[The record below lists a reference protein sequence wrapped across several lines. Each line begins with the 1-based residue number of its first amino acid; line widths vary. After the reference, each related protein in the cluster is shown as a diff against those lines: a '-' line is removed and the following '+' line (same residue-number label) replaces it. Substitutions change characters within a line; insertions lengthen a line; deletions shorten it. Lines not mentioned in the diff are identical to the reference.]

1 MFVKR
6 NRRHSGDAECTS
18 VLLVQGERVVDK
30 RPPGR
35 PRADAKAPASRVVH
49 RTLANLSKL
58 PDGLIKLI
66 EAYARGEKVGVID
79 REPVVGSGYG
89 PLAATHAIA
98 DSLGIV
104 DLLGTSRM
112 GRLALFLV
120 LARVCHQ
127 GSRLSAVG
135 WAENHAVAEVLGLD
149 AFDEDALYDALDW
162 LAAEQDRI
170 EIGLA
175 KRRAPATLYLY
186 DVTSSYLEGHQNE
199 LAAPGYNRD
208 GKRFKKQ
215 IVVGL
220 LTDEVGEPVSVRV
233 YAGNTSDPKTV
244 ADPIRF
250 VAEKLGAKNVIFVG
264 DRGMLK
270 TTPREELAAAGFH
283 FLTALTDAQV
293 RPLIKRGEIQLGLFE
308 EKPAE
313 LEVDGRRLILRLN
326 PDTRERHR
334 QRRRD
339 QLAKIGAK
347 LEARNAKV
355 EQKPRAKPEASLRF
369 ANALLATYHLDRFVS
384 ARLEGRR
391 VILDID
397 EAKKNDV
404 ELLDGC
410 YVLETDVPRE
420 TMPTDTAQARYMDLQ
435 KVERDFRTMKTGLLE
450 IRPIF
455 VRKADRTRGHALVT
469 MLALKIV
476 RDLERRMKPIGLD
489 VEATLE
495 SLQAIRLVTFA
506 DPSLNLWHLPTSYP
520 AAQQEILALLPP
532 LPAPKLSR
540 GPAPDTRTK

>member
-1 MFVKR
+1 MFIKR
-6 NRRHSGDAECTS
+6 NRRHTGDAECTS

-35 PRADAKAPASRVVH
+35 PRADAKPPASRVVH

-58 PDGLIKLI
+58 PDSLIKLI

-89 PLAATHAIA
+89 PLAATHAVA
-98 DSLGIV
+98 ESLGIV

-135 WAENHAVAEVLGLD
+135 WAKNHAVAEILGLE

-170 EIGLA
+170 ETGLA

-199 LAAPGYNRD
+199 LAMPGYNRD

-244 ADPIRF
+244 GDSIRF

-270 TTPREELAAAGFH
+270 TTPRAELAAAGFH

-293 RPLIKRGEIQLGLFE
+293 RPLMKRGAIQLGLFE

-313 LEVDGRRLILRLN
+313 IEVDGRRLILRLN

-334 QRRRD
+334 QRRGD

-347 LEARNAKV
+347 LDVRNAKV
-355 EQKPRAKPEASLRF
+355 EQKPRSKPEASLRF
-369 ANALLATYHLDRFVS
+369 ANNLLSTAVVSFSTSTRRRRTTWSSSTAATSSRRTSLPRRCPQKPRRPGTWICKRSS
-384 ARLEGRR
+384 ATSGR
-391 VILDID
+391 
-397 EAKKNDV
+397 
-404 ELLDGC
+404 
-410 YVLETDVPRE
+410 
-420 TMPTDTAQARYMDLQ
+420 
-435 KVERDFRTMKTGLLE
+435 
-450 IRPIF
+450 
-455 VRKADRTRGHALVT
+455 
-469 MLALKIV
+469 
-476 RDLERRMKPIGLD
+476 
-489 VEATLE
+489 
-495 SLQAIRLVTFA
+495 
-506 DPSLNLWHLPTSYP
+506 
-520 AAQQEILALLPP
+520 
-532 LPAPKLSR
+532 
-540 GPAPDTRTK
+540 

>member
-1 MFVKR
+1 MFIKR
-6 NRRHSGDAECTS
+6 NRRHTGDAECTS
-18 VLLVQGERVVDK
+18 VLLVQGERVADK

-35 PRADAKAPASRVVH
+35 PKLDAKPPASRVVH

-58 PDGLIKLI
+58 PESLIKLI

-79 REPVVGSGYG
+79 HETVVGPGYG
-89 PLAATHAIA
+89 PLAATYAIA
-98 DSLGIV
+98 SSLGIV
-104 DLLGTSRM
+104 DLLGDSRM
-112 GRLALFLV
+112 GRLGLFLV

-127 GSRLSAVG
+127 GSRLSAVK
-135 WAENHAVAEVLGLD
+135 WAESHAVTEILGLD
-149 AFDEDALYDALDW
+149 GFDEDALYDALDW

-175 KRRAPATLYLY
+175 KRLAPSTLYLY
-186 DVTSSYLEGHQNE
+186 DVTSSYLEGQQNE
-199 LAAPGYNRD
+199 LAASGYNRD

-220 LTDEVGEPVSVRV
+220 LTDEAGEPISVRV
-233 YAGNTSDPKTV
+233 YSGNTSDPTTV
-244 ADPIRF
+244 GDQVRF
-250 VAEKLGAKNVIFVG
+250 VADKLGAKSVIFVG

-270 TTPREELAAAGFH
+270 TKPREEIAAAGFQ

-293 RPLIKRGEIQLGLFE
+293 RPLVKKGAIQLELFD

-313 LEVDGRRLILRLN
+313 VDVDGRRMILRLN
-326 PDTRERHR
+326 PDVRARHR

-339 QLAKIGAK
+339 QLAKIAAK
-347 LEARNAKV
+347 LETRNAHV
-355 EQKPRAKPEASLRF
+355 EQKPRAKPEASLRL

-391 VILDID
+391 VVLSVD
-397 EAKKNDV
+397 ETKKSDT

-410 YVLETDVPRE
+410 YVLETDVARE
-420 TMPTDTAQARYMDLQ
+420 TMPTDVALSRYMDLQ

-450 IRPIF
+450 IRPVF
-455 VRKADRTRGHALVT
+455 VRKATRTRGHALVT

-476 RDLERRMKPIGLD
+476 RDLERRMKPLGLD
-489 VEATLE
+489 AKATVER
-495 SLQAIRLVTFA
+495 LQAIRLVTFA
-506 DPSLNLWHLPTSYP
+506 DPSLGLWHLPATYP
-520 AAQQEILALLPP
+520 IAQREVLALLPP

-540 GPAPDTRTK
+540 GPTPATPTQ